1 MPTLN
6 QAREQFFA
14 LSGDSQLKPYTSWA
28 DFTTYLK
35 NPASIINFMAA
46 YGQHELIL
54 NATSL
59 EGKRAAVN
67 FLLFGDANNSRLR
80 MRWISLTVPERENRT
95 GLNMVDFWIG
105 GLASAKMNLAAC
117 SAQPSTVFET
127 QMEMLQDGDRFY
139 YLSRVQG
146 LNLNELEA
154 NSFSALVMRNSD
166 LGDEGSSHR

>member
-1 MPTLN
+1 MP
-6 QAREQFFA
+6 ASSFA

-67 FLLFGDANNSRLR
+67 FLLFGDANNAPPADAMDFFNSTGA
-80 MRWISLTVPERENRT
+80 WATKET

-105 GLASAKMNLAAC
+105 GLAERKMNLAAC
-117 SAQPSTVFET
+117 SAQPST
-127 QMEMLQDGDRFY
+127 
-139 YLSRVQG
+139 
-146 LNLNELEA
+146 
-154 NSFSALVMRNSD
+154 
-166 LGDEGSSHR
+166 SSLKHKWKCFRTAIVSTI